1 MGAIETASAL
11 AIVIGSV
18 AYCCVKVIGQI
29 ESNKFKMCRCCGNE
43 CIRDVEEPTQ
53 LVEVEHA
60 LTHATHG
67 ADTST
72 NSIVNIDEEIQKT
85 KKDRVFLPTK
95 EGGINSPRVPR
106 YPRPRLDSIKE

>member
-18 AYCCVKVIGQI
+18 AYCCVKVIGQL

-43 CIRDVEEPTQ
+43 CIRDVHEPTQ

-60 LTHATHG
+60 LTQATHG

-72 NSIVNIDEEIQKT
+72 TTRPTDRDTVEIT
-85 KKDRVFLPTK
+85 APAPAP
-95 EGGINSPRVPR
+95 INSPRLPK
-106 YPRPRLDSIKE
+106 YPRPRLQSIPE